1 MECLSS
7 QRGIMA
13 EIRGGDE
20 TRMLPGRDLVRD
32 LGEAEEIL
40 SDLDSG
46 TSVRFD
52 PSLHTAARQW
62 SDRLAFDALRQVAHS
77 ITANLDLH
85 SLVRQILDTAL
96 QSVGAERGILFLGE
110 DPDPDRMPA
119 VARSG
124 AGKDLEAW
132 EQFSRTV
139 LRRVLHG
146 ETIQSDDAL
155 IDPAL
160 RDIPSV
166 SLSSIRSVL
175 CLPLLVRGRLRG
187 ALYIDNRT
195 APFAFSEAS
204 RRFLQAFAD
213 MAAVAL
219 DNAELHGEVLR
230 ENRRLRQRVDSR
242 ETFGRIVTIS
252 PNMTAV
258 LRRACLVAQSD
269 APVMILGESGTGKE
283 LLARAIHEAGP
294 RALHPLV
301 AHNCAAVP
309 GLLMESIFFGHV
321 RGAFTG
327 AVRNAPGLF
336 RQAHRGVL
344 FLDEVAELDL
354 ALQAKL
360 LRVLEDGIIRPV
372 GGDRE
377 YRVDVRLITATSRDL
392 RRAVR
397 DGDFRE
403 ELYYRTN
410 VLEINLPPLR
420 ERAVDIPVLV
430 DSLLRKHSPGG
441 EPRLRL
447 TPDALEF
454 LQTLPWRGNIREL
467 DNLVQRALILCPTP
481 SGGVEEIRRLVSE
494 PLEVVAPGQSA
505 DRLFS
510 PGQPAPDGMRGNQPG
525 PLPTVHPL
533 EEERREILDALRRAR
548 GNKSEVARLLG
559 LHRNALLRR
568 MKRLGIEM

>member
-1 MECLSS
+1 MPET
-7 QRGIMA
+7 
-13 EIRGGDE
+13 RGGDE
-20 TRMLPGRDLVRD
+20 ARRLPGRDLVRD

-46 TSVRFD
+46 TSVRID
-52 PSLHTAARQW
+52 PSLHAAARQW
-62 SDRLAFDALRQVAHS
+62 SDRLAFDALRQVAHA
-77 ITANLDLH
+77 ITANLDLP
-85 SLVRQILDTAL
+85 SLVREILDTAL

-110 DPDPDRMPA
+110 NPDPDRMPA

-124 AGKDLEAW
+124 GGEDLEAW

-146 ETIQSDDAL
+146 ETIESDDAL
-155 IDPAL
+155 TDPIL

-175 CLPLLVRGRLRG
+175 CLPLLSRGRLRG
-187 ALYIDNRT
+187 ALYVDNRT
-195 APFAFSEAS
+195 APFAFPETS

-213 MAAVAL
+213 LAAVAL
-219 DNAELHGEVLR
+219 ENAQLHGEVLR
-230 ENRRLRQRVDSR
+230 ENRRLRQRVDSL
-242 ETFGRIVTIS
+242 ESFGRIVTIS

-258 LRRACLVAQSD
+258 LRRASLVAQSD
-269 APVMILGESGTGKE
+269 APAMILGESGTGKE

-294 RALHPLV
+294 RSLHPFV

-377 YRVDVRLITATSRDL
+377 HRVDVRLITATSRDL
-392 RRAVR
+392 RQAVL
-397 DGDFRE
+397 DGEFRE

-410 VLEINLPPLR
+410 VLEITLPPLR
-420 ERAVDIPVLV
+420 ERAADIPVLV
-430 DSLLRKHSPGG
+430 DSLLRKHSQGG
-441 EPRLRL
+441 EPRLRF

-454 LQTLPWRGNIREL
+454 LQALPWRGNIREL
-467 DNLVQRALILCPTP
+467 DNLVQRALVLCPSP
-481 SGGVEEIRRLVSE
+481 AGSIDEVRRLVSE
-494 PLEVVAPGQSA
+494 PLEIGARGQGA
-505 DRLFS
+505 NRVL
-510 PGQPAPDGMRGNQPG
+510 GPG
-525 PLPTVHPL
+525 PSATEGLSVDHSGSSSLVHPL
-533 EEERREILDALRRAR
+533 EDERREILDALRRAR

-568 MKRLGIEM
+568 MKRLGIAM